1 MIKKGKGKKSGIK
14 YCVVREDP
22 TQRWKKTMPK
32 NLAAKIPAQTPA
44 FNPQDPKSMP
54 KRMTQPKTAATGK
67 K

>member
-22 TQRWKKTMPK
+22 TQKWKK
-32 NLAAKIPAQTPA
+32 KIPAQTPA

-54 KRMTQPKTAATGK
+54 KRMTQPKTAAAGK

>member
-1 MIKKGKGKKSGIK
+1 MSKKGKGKGKGIK

-22 TQRWKKTMPK
+22 TQKWKKSMPK
-32 NLAAKIPAQTPA
+32 NMGAKIPAQTPA

-54 KRMTQPKTAATGK
+54 KRMTQSNKPATGK

>member
-22 TQRWKKTMPK
+22 TQKWKKTMPK
-32 NLAAKIPAQTPA
+32 KIDPSKPLTPA

-54 KRMTQPKTAATGK
+54 KRMTQSNKPATGK